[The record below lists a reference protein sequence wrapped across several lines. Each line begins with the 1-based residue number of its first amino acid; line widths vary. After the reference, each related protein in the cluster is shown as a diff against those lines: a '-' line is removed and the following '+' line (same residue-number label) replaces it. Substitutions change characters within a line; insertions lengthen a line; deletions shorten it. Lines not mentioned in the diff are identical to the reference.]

1 MSKDKYPV
9 PDNEFERLLS
19 LSELEIDYINID
31 ADFKDLTKLA
41 AKIAGTE
48 ISLINLID
56 SYTQWTVSSYGSEV
70 SQVKREDSICQYT
83 IMQDEPYEVTDMKA
97 NDLFKDEFFVKDPMS
112 LRYYFGVPLKDKKG
126 QNIGALCVI
135 DTEVNELDAEKAEML
150 KIIAQEIVNRLSTY
164 KTIAKLQ
171 ERLKESDSSK
181 KKVAHDIRGPLAGII
196 GLSRIIQEQEKS
208 NELNEVL
215 EFIRLI
221 HKSSKSLLELADEI
235 LTDDKDAISLAENH
249 FDLVLFKSK
258 LEDLYA
264 AQAKNKGVI
273 LEIHISEETKAIPF
287 LKNKLLQ
294 IAGNLISNAIK
305 FTPTGSKIVAAIH
318 LSILENA
325 KELSITVADSG
336 QGVASEIIEQIFNNM
351 SSSKDGTS
359 GEKGYG
365 FGLRLV
371 RHLVLSLNGNILI
384 ANKPEEEG
392 TIFKVTLPLSES
404 F

>member
-9 PDNEFERLLS
+9 PDNEFDRLLS
-19 LSELEIDYINID
+19 LSELNIDYINID

-70 SQVKREDSICQYT
+70 TQVDREDSICQYT
-83 IMQDEPYEVTDMKA
+83 IMHDEPFEITDMKA
-97 NDLFKDEFFVKDPMS
+97 NDLFKDEFYVKDPMS

-126 QNIGALCVI
+126 LNIGALCVL
-135 DTEVNELDAEKAEML
+135 DTQINELNPEKAEML

-171 ERLKESDSSK
+171 EQLKESDSSK

-196 GLSRIIQEQEKS
+196 GLSRIIKEQGNS

-215 EFIRLI
+215 EFIHLI
-221 HKSSKSLLELADEI
+221 HKSSNSLLELADEI
-235 LTDDKDAISLAENH
+235 LTDDKDSKLLTKNQ
-249 FDLVLFKSK
+249 FNLDLFKIK
-258 LEDLYA
+258 LQDLYE
-264 AQAKNKGVI
+264 AQAKNKGI
-273 LEIHISEETKAIPF
+273 SLEINLSEETKTIPF

-305 FTPTGSKIVAAIH
+305 FTPTGSKIVVDIH
-318 LSILENA
+318 LSNFESGR
-325 KELSITVADSG
+325 ELSIIVTDSG
-336 QGVASEIIEQIFNNM
+336 KGVAAEIIEQIFNNGG
-351 SSSKDGTS
+351 SSKDGTS

-365 FGLRLV
+365 FGLQLV

-384 ANKPEEEG
+384 TNKPDEDG
-392 TIFKVTLPLSES
+392 TIFRVTLPLNES